1 MTTESEEALIK
12 IRTEEDVLA
21 ALLSYLQ
28 LHYVKVANTEQA
40 HMSIPIDPVELTQ
53 IVAVLA
59 RANTMRSI
67 RP

>member
-1 MTTESEEALIK
+1 MTTGPEEAPIK

-28 LHYVKVANTEQA
+28 LHYIKVTNTEEA

-59 RANTMRSI
+59 RANTMRGI

>member
-1 MTTESEEALIK
+1 MTTKPGEALTK

-28 LHYVKVANTEQA
+28 LHYVKIANTEEA

-59 RANTMRSI
+59 RANTMRNI

>member
-59 RANTMRSI
+59 RANTMRII

>member
-1 MTTESEEALIK
+1 MTTKPEEAPIK

-28 LHYVKVANTEQA
+28 LHYIKVANTEEA
-40 HMSIPIDPVELTQ
+40 HVSIPIDPVELTQ

-59 RANTMRSI
+59 KANTMRGI

>member
-1 MTTESEEALIK
+1 MTTESEETLIK

-59 RANTMRSI
+59 RASTMRSI

>member
-1 MTTESEEALIK
+1 MTTESEETLIK

-40 HMSIPIDPVELTQ
+40 HISIPIDPVELTQ

>member
-1 MTTESEEALIK
+1 MTTESEETLIK